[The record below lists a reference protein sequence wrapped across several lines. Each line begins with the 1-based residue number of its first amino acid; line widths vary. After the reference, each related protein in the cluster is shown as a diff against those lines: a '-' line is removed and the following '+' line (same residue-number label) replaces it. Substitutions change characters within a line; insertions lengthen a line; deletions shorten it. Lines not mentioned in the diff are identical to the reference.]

1 MEFKSGFGH
10 KTGATQTFLWP
21 WLLENHDLHDH
32 LSGERQSSTTDCG
45 SFSTNSLTTTV
56 YTIYTL
62 CLRWVGRI
70 LFHGV
75 QYIPWPCCQSRR
87 ALRSMALV
95 PSREVALTKDV
106 LKFGSSDEAL
116 NAQSPRM
123 GFATFTPAIFK
134 PLEDRGWAS
143 RECAAA
149 VLVEPF
155 IEGHYKVSQ
164 ESKSPREAKWQAP
177 GRPLGTV
184 PQLQQL
190 RIQGPLLHPTST
202 CWGICSL
209 EILGLR
215 FMDS

>member
-1 MEFKSGFGH
+1 
-10 KTGATQTFLWP
+10 
-21 WLLENHDLHDH
+21 
-32 LSGERQSSTTDCG
+32 
-45 SFSTNSLTTTV
+45 
-56 YTIYTL
+56 
-62 CLRWVGRI
+62 
-70 LFHGV
+70 
-75 QYIPWPCCQSRR
+75 
-87 ALRSMALV
+87 
-95 PSREVALTKDV
+95 
-106 LKFGSSDEAL
+106 
-116 NAQSPRM
+116 M

-184 PQLQQL
+184 PRLQQL